1 MLLHNCLLHVVV
13 LVMVVLAQGSAA
25 GVAAPSI
32 AIGIPTVNRPGQLGR
47 LLRQLTVDQ
56 GFPRENIFVFNDSDE
71 LAETMRTTDV
81 AVRMGVNVVHHVV
94 PRLSRLEPTAGRR
107 SVRLAMTYK
116 FMLESLLGQRSSSLQ
131 QQRQQEDEVE
141 EFTHAIMIEDD
152 LLLANDFVEYF
163 TAMAGVMVMDES
175 LASTSRPLFC
185 VSAWNDN
192 GFWVSAADEAVV
204 RKAEHFMGLGWMIS
218 ASIYHRVVHP
228 RWPPARFFE
237 ENPFFPSQGFEWDD
251 FFRLLF
257 VEAARVNGTIFECA
271 FPEVPRVFHTFAPAT
286 TSAHSTTEDL
296 QRMRFETLSLAKGGG
311 TFRGQAFAE
320 RARTLVGGAY
330 DDELVRFLGRAQ
342 VVKSAAE
349 IRDYQNQ
356 ELVLLCERCPGE
368 ARETRK
374 RSLNPEIRGMI
385 SWRENLGSLTGDTTV
400 WSVEYIA
407 GRCLS
412 GG

>member
-1 MLLHNCLLHVVV
+1 
-13 LVMVVLAQGSAA
+13 MVVLAQGSAA

-131 QQRQQEDEVE
+131 
-141 EFTHAIMIEDD
+141 
-152 LLLANDFVEYF
+152 
-163 TAMAGVMVMDES
+163 
-175 LASTSRPLFC
+175 
-185 VSAWNDN
+185 
-192 GFWVSAADEAVV
+192 
-204 RKAEHFMGLGWMIS
+204 
-218 ASIYHRVVHP
+218 
-228 RWPPARFFE
+228 
-237 ENPFFPSQGFEWDD
+237 
-251 FFRLLF
+251 
-257 VEAARVNGTIFECA
+257 
-271 FPEVPRVFHTFAPAT
+271 
-286 TSAHSTTEDL
+286 
-296 QRMRFETLSLAKGGG
+296 
-311 TFRGQAFAE
+311 
-320 RARTLVGGAY
+320 
-330 DDELVRFLGRAQ
+330 
-342 VVKSAAE
+342 
-349 IRDYQNQ
+349 
-356 ELVLLCERCPGE
+356 
-368 ARETRK
+368 
-374 RSLNPEIRGMI
+374 
-385 SWRENLGSLTGDTTV
+385 RENLGSLTGDTTV